1 MLPSICLVGLILLQ
15 PLPHCGLSM
24 DLITV
29 LINSLV
35 VFRVSLYSHID
46 QPASASQVLGLKAYT
61 TTLLHNNLSFKKT
74 IRFSIALNSKPA
86 TL

>member
-1 MLPSICLVGLILLQ
+1 
-15 PLPHCGLSM
+15 M